1 MKDSR
6 NYVTQLERTAMIFEK
21 IKKNLLRTP
30 FLFDLFYNKKRL
42 EMYI

>member
-6 NYVTQLERTAMIFEK
+6 NSVTQLEGTAMIFEK

-30 FLFDLFYNKKRL
+30 FLFHEIENKKPL
-42 EMYI
+42 